1 MVLFYNH
8 KKEFLGLNE
17 EALQL
22 LNYESLSKLLEVV
35 SDVADL
41 FANEPGYIHNFKHLS
56 WIDFL
61 LHADSDA
68 KHAIIHGNN
77 RVFSCDLNVSQLF
90 LIDNPENPG
99 YIIELLH
106 VKTLTGEDTKP
117 FTPIS
122 KPSGET
128 AKEFATP
135 VEQDTSSILP
145 DYGHLTPTVLNEPS
159 TLDVPLEEETSL
171 DHMEDLYK
179 SYPEPEKE
187 FAPLPDLEDI
197 YAEPALIETVP
208 TAPAIEPK
216 AVPTVQKNISFS
228 PEEQGFIDQLQTD
241 VSYQFNPSVAANELG
256 LPVDLIEEFIG
267 DFIQQSHDF
276 KEELFEAALKGDF
289 NNIKILSHKLKG
301 VAANLRIEDAL
312 EVLSIVNSSSD
323 ITEIEACLKYFYMI
337 IAKLEGKEISTESF
351 ASSGSSSLQSE
362 QIPAKTYTEES
373 SPVRTVSID
382 DDDIYDFGLKQDEN
396 PSILVQENEI
406 GIIEDQPAEEP
417 SYDKE
422 ILTPDYADDEPSTDP
437 FINEPLSTLHYDRT
451 VTAGS
456 LGIDQMFF
464 EELIEDYKKDAQN
477 TLTLILDAI
486 NAFDTHTWQQ
496 HASTLKGISDNLRL
510 NEISDELAILSVTND
525 AQEAKKASKHLKD
538 FLAQL

>member
-1 MVLFYNH
+1 VLFYNH

-22 LNYESLSKLLEVV
+22 LNYESMSNLLEVV

-68 KHAIIHGNN
+68 KHAIVHGNK
-77 RVFSCDLNVSQLF
+77 RVFSCELNVTQLF
-90 LIDNPENPG
+90 LAANPDNPG

-106 VKTLTGEDTKP
+106 VKTLSGEETKP
-117 FTPIS
+117 FTPLS
-122 KPSGET
+122 KPSAET
-128 AKEFATP
+128 VKEFAPSTEEASP
-135 VEQDTSSILP
+135 SALP
-145 DYGHLTPTVLNEPS
+145 DYGHLTPTVLSEPS
-159 TLDVPLEEETSL
+159 TFDVPLEDETSL
-171 DHMEDLYK
+171 DHMEELYK

-187 FAPLPDLEDI
+187 FAPLPDIGDV
-197 YAEPALIETVP
+197 YTEPSVSEP
-208 TAPAIEPK
+208 TQTISVEKPK
-216 AVPTVQKNISFS
+216 AVQKVQSAASFS
-228 PEEQGFIDQLQTD
+228 PEEQAFIDQLKTD
-241 VSYQFNPSVAANELG
+241 AAYQFNPSIAADELG

-267 DFIQQSHDF
+267 DFIQQAHDF
-276 KEELFEAALKGDF
+276 KDELFEAALKGDF

-312 EVLSIVNSSSD
+312 EVLSIVNSSSE

-337 IAKLEGKEISTESF
+337 VNKLEGKEISSDS
-351 ASSGSSSLQSE
+351 APSVDVPS
-362 QIPAKTYTEES
+362 KNYVEEPT
-373 SPVRTVSID
+373 PVRTVSID
-382 DDDIYDFGLKQDEN
+382 DDDIYNFGLKQDES

-406 GIIEDQPAEEP
+406 GIVDDVPVEEP
-417 SYDKE
+417 FYEKE
-422 ILTPDYADDEPSTDP
+422 LLETNLTVDEQISDP
-437 FINEPLSTLHYDRT
+437 FIDEPLSTLHYDRAI
-451 VTAGS
+451 TAGS
-456 LGIDQMFF
+456 LGIDQAFF

-477 TLTLILDAI
+477 TLTSIIDAI

-510 NEISDELAILSVTND
+510 NEISQELATLSVTND
-525 AQEAKKASKHLKD
+525 AQEAKRASKHLKD